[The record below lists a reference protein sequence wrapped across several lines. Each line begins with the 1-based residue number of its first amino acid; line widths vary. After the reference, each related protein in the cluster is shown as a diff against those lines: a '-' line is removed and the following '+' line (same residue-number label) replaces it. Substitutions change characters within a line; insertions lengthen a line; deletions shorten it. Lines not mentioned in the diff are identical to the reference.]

1 LFSILN
7 TAETHEE
14 LKKRGIKWYHNPERS
29 PSKGGHIE
37 RLIGVAKKPLLKA
50 LVNNKYTESEF
61 NTLLTSVEAASNLR
75 PLSPISQSPDDH
87 NMLCITP
94 SHLMIGQ
101 SLKPLP
107 SDLGSYE
114 TENRKMKMSAIERYE
129 ARKNTAKKYWEL
141 WSNEYVLELRALTKD
156 YMKQRNL
163 KVGDYVLFSAERINK
178 LSWPVGVICKVYPS
192 SDGKIRSVEIRLP
205 LKSHQISDFTGKP
218 LASNSYKTV
227 KRGINQISLLEE
239 QLEATT

>member
-1 LFSILN
+1 MFDYEGIWIGFGCHASRALHIEMMIDRTTKSFIQAIERMSNRRSLPEELHSDNGKEIIKGEQHIAQLFSTLN

-50 LVNNKYTESEF
+50 LINNKYTESEL

-101 SLKPLP
+101 SLRPLP
-107 SDLGSYE
+107 SDLASYK
-114 TENRKMKMSAIERYE
+114 TGNRKMKMSA
-129 ARKNTAKKYWEL
+129 
-141 WSNEYVLELRALTKD
+141 V
-156 YMKQRNL
+156 
-163 KVGDYVLFSAERINK
+163 
-178 LSWPVGVICKVYPS
+178 
-192 SDGKIRSVEIRLP
+192 
-205 LKSHQISDFTGKP
+205 
-218 LASNSYKTV
+218 
-227 KRGINQISLLEE
+227 
-239 QLEATT
+239 